1 MATPISAASL
11 APGADTYYDLDFT
24 IAGTL
29 EEKIGEFRDSWKSAM
44 IQPSGADLQFR
55 ADGTTPTGLD
65 GITMSDGVAWLF
77 ENQQA
82 LLKAAIFLGGS
93 ARVQLFG

>member
-24 IAGTL
+24 LAGTL

-44 IQPSGADLQFR
+44 IQPSGADLTFR
-55 ADGTTPTGLD
+55 ADGTAPTGAD
-65 GITMSDGVAWLF
+65 GITMADGVAWLF

>member
-1 MATPISAASL
+1 MSTPVSAAQLS
-11 APGADTYYDLDFT
+11 PGPDTYYDLDFAV
-24 IAGTL
+24 AGDLPT
-29 EEKIGEFRDSWKSAM
+29 KIGEWRDEWVSAM

-55 ADGTTPTGLD
+55 ADGVTPTGLD

-77 ENQQA
+77 ENQQD
-82 LLKAAIFLGGS
+82 LLKTAVFLGGS